1 MSITNYV
8 FTGKAR
14 FYVKITDSLISIFPK
29 SRSATLPAIRCRAI
43 YGMMKTGFSFVLLP
57 SCLVLLAACSPAPS
71 DRIAKNMPAYEQLPK
86 EHQAK
91 VARGELEKGMSP
103 MAVLLAWGEPEQ
115 KMAGRM
121 NGKNTERWIYTRSG
135 TGWSLGLGGG
145 GFRGRDSG
153 IGTGIGVTMP
163 LGSRPP
169 VSCNVLFED
178 GKVIGWEAVNGF
190 KRRSPPCISHLPGPA
205 FHAVRAVFPICR
217 RP

>member
-57 SCLVLLAACSPAPS
+57 SCLKLLAASSPAPS
-71 DRIAKNMPAYEQLPK
+71 NRKAKNMPANAPHPKTAYDLLPK
-86 EHQAK
+86 EQLAI
-91 VARGELEKGMSP
+91 VARGELEKGMAP
-103 MAVLLAWGEPEQ
+103 MAALLAWGEPEQ

-190 KRRSPPCISHLPGPA
+190 
-205 FHAVRAVFPICR
+205 
-217 RP
+217 

>member
-57 SCLVLLAACSPAPS
+57 SCLMLLAACSPTPS

-91 VARGELEKGMSP
+91 VARGELEKECLPWRFCWHGGNP
-103 MAVLLAWGEPEQ
+103 NRKWR
-115 KMAGRM
+115 AG
-121 NGKNTERWIYTRSG
+121 
-135 TGWSLGLGGG
+135 
-145 GFRGRDSG
+145 
-153 IGTGIGVTMP
+153 
-163 LGSRPP
+163 
-169 VSCNVLFED
+169 
-178 GKVIGWEAVNGF
+178 
-190 KRRSPPCISHLPGPA
+190 
-205 FHAVRAVFPICR
+205 
-217 RP
+217 

>member
-14 FYVKITDSLISIFPK
+14 FYVKITDSLIPIFSEKPLCHLA
-29 SRSATLPAIRCRAI
+29 SHPLPCYLRDDENCC
-43 YGMMKTGFSFVLLP
+43 FSFVLLP
-57 SCLVLLAACSPAPS
+57 SCLMLLAACSPTPS
-71 DRIAKNMPAYEQLPK
+71 DRIAKNMPAYEQLP
-86 EHQAK
+86 EGASGQSG
-91 VARGELEKGMSP
+91 ARGAGKRNVSHGGSAGM
-103 MAVLLAWGEPEQ
+103 GGTRTE
-115 KMAGRM
+115 
-121 NGKNTERWIYTRSG
+121 NGWQDEREKNTERWIYTRSG

-190 KRRSPPCISHLPGPA
+190 
-205 FHAVRAVFPICR
+205 
-217 RP
+217 